1 MNFSSTTSRN
11 RDGAVLLEVVLSLL
25 LFVAAVAVVSSALNA
40 SMETMQRQR
49 FSMHAANLAATMHAE
64 IDMGLRGTDA
74 GGPEPFENPCEG
86 WTWQVGPPTPGEAGD
101 EAGGLAS
108 VEVIIRN
115 TNSPAVYRLAQLHKA
130 AKGVVRVSTNAVEV
144 APRRSEFVVPAIACA
159 I

>member
-1 MNFSSTTSRN
+1 MSFSSTTSRN

-64 IDMGLRGTDA
+64 IDMGLRGTDT
-74 GGPEPFENPCEG
+74 GGPEPFEKPFEG
-86 WTWQVGPPTPGEAGD
+86 WTWEIGQRAPEIETEDSA
-101 EAGGLAS
+101 GLAS

-115 TNSPAVYRLAQLHKA
+115 TNSAAVYRLAQLHKA
-130 AKGVVRVSTNAVEV
+130 VKGVVRVSTNAVEGV
-144 APRRSEFVVPAIACA
+144 AP
-159 I
+159 